1 MVRSRLTSLL
11 LVAPLMA
18 AGVALLDAA
27 PAAAED
33 ADVCT
38 LVTRQTAGELLGA
51 KVVKTTKK
59 TSAKT
64 GAEECTYKTKKVD
77 KEFKK
82 RNLKI
87 QLELTVQ
94 PVTDELRAQVQRI
107 PSDEGERVEGLGD
120 EAYATKFDDV
130 IAIVGPLAVQAK
142 LQNYEGSPTK
152 FRTVSEGAVRAALL
166 RLGEIPVTP
175 TSPPSS

>member
-1 MVRSRLTSLL
+1 MRSRLASLL

-18 AGVALLDAA
+18 TGVAFLDAS

-33 ADVCT
+33 AGVCT
-38 LVTRQTAGELLGA
+38 LVTRDEAGELLGA

-94 PVTDELRAQVQRI
+94 PVTDELRAQLQRI

-130 IAIVGPLAVQAK
+130 IAISGTTAVQAK
-142 LQNYEGSPTK
+142 LQNYQGSPTK
-152 FRTVSEGAVRAALL
+152 FRSVSEGAVRAALP
-166 RLGEIPVTP
+166 RLGQLTPP
-175 TSPPSS
+175 TS

>member
-1 MVRSRLTSLL
+1 MRSRLTSLL

-18 AGVALLDAA
+18 TGVALLDAA

-33 ADVCT
+33 AGVCT
-38 LVTRQTAGELLGA
+38 LVTRDEAGDLLGA

-77 KEFKK
+77 KDLGK

-87 QLELTVQ
+87 SLELTVQ
-94 PVTDELRAQVQRI
+94 PVTDEVRSELQNIPFEDGSRVQ
-107 PSDEGERVEGLGD
+107 GLGD
-120 EAYATKFDDV
+120 EAYVTKFDQV
-130 IAIVGPLAVQAK
+130 IAISGDNAVAVPLGLH
-142 LQNYEGSPTK
+142 LQRG
-152 FRTVSEGAVRAALL
+152 
-166 RLGEIPVTP
+166 
-175 TSPPSS
+175 

>member
-1 MVRSRLTSLL
+1 
-11 LVAPLMA
+11 MA

-77 KEFKK
+77 KEFRK

-94 PVTDELRAQVQRI
+94 PVSDELRAQVQRI

-120 EAYATKFDDV
+120 EAHATKFDDV
-130 IAIVGPLAVQAK
+130 IALVGPLAVQAK

-166 RLGEIPVTP
+166 RLGEIPVRP

>member
-1 MVRSRLTSLL
+1 
-11 LVAPLMA
+11 MA
-18 AGVALLDAA
+18 SGVALLDAA

-33 ADVCT
+33 AGVCT
-38 LVTRQTAGELLGA
+38 LVTRDEAGELLGA
-51 KVVKTTKK
+51 KVVKTTRK

-94 PVTDELRAQVQRI
+94 PVTDELRAQLQRI

-130 IAIVGPLAVQAK
+130 IAISDTTAVQAK
-142 LQNYEGSPTK
+142 LQNYQGSPTR
-152 FRTVSEGAVRAALL
+152 FRSVSEGAVRAALP
-166 RLGEIPVTP
+166 RLGQLPPP
-175 TSPPSS
+175 TS

>member
-1 MVRSRLTSLL
+1 MMRSRLTSLL

-38 LVTRQTAGELLGA
+38 LVTRQTAGDLLGA

-59 TSAKT
+59 MSAKT

>member
-1 MVRSRLTSLL
+1 MRSRLTCLF

-18 AGVALLDAA
+18 TGVALLDAA
-27 PAAAED
+27 PTAAED
-33 ADVCT
+33 AGVCT
-38 LVTRQTAGELLGA
+38 LVTRDEAGELLGA

-59 TSAKT
+59 TNAKT

-94 PVTDELRAQVQRI
+94 PVTDELRAQLQRI
-107 PSDEGERVEGLGD
+107 PSDEGERVESLGD
-120 EAYATKFDDV
+120 EAFATKFEDV
-130 IAIVGPLAVQAK
+130 IAISGTTVVQAK

-152 FRTVSEGAVRAALL
+152 FRSVSEGAVRAALP
-166 RLGEIPVTP
+166 RLGQLTP
-175 TSPPSS
+175 RPSS